1 MIHTSTKEKK
11 KTISVK
17 NVGKL
22 KLHKACLYEII
33 LYYIEIGTTYA
44 NLYYCSDLDCLGRFY
59 NDITRLQN
67 QLIFTQ

>member
-1 MIHTSTKEKK
+1 MIHTSTKEKKKGK

-22 KLHKACLYEII
+22 KLHKVCLYEII
-33 LYYIEIGTTYA
+33 FYYIKIGTTYA
-44 NLYYCSDLDCLGRFY
+44 DLDCLGRFY

-67 QLIFTQ
+67 